1 MQILNNGFY
10 KINDAKCFIK
20 SKFYPF
26 KRAKKE
32 YFKYEFY
39 LGIGGNIG
47 EVKKIFQKLFQKIN
61 KDKRFFI
68 NSTSPILLNKAFGY
82 TKQNDFLNAIIRIQ
96 TSKSPNE
103 VLKLMQ
109 HFEIC
114 FKRKRS
120 FKNAPR
126 TLDLDILYFNTKVRK
141 NKNLIIPHPGA
152 EKRISVIIPLGI
164 MLKE

>member
-47 EVKKIFQKLFQKIN
+47 EVKKNFQKLFQKIN

-68 NSTSPILLNKAFGY
+68 NLTSPILLNKAFGY
-82 TKQNDFLNAIIRIQ
+82 TKQNDFLNAVVRIQ
-96 TSKSPNE
+96 TSQSPNE
-103 VLKLMQ
+103 VL
-109 HFEIC
+109 
-114 FKRKRS
+114 
-120 FKNAPR
+120 
-126 TLDLDILYFNTKVRK
+126 
-141 NKNLIIPHPGA
+141 
-152 EKRISVIIPLGI
+152 
-164 MLKE
+164 

>member
-1 MQILNNGFY
+1 
-10 KINDAKCFIK
+10 
-20 SKFYPF
+20 
-26 KRAKKE
+26 
-32 YFKYEFY
+32 
-39 LGIGGNIG
+39 
-47 EVKKIFQKLFQKIN
+47 
-61 KDKRFFI
+61 
-68 NSTSPILLNKAFGY
+68 
-82 TKQNDFLNAIIRIQ
+82 
-96 TSKSPNE
+96 
-103 VLKLMQ
+103 MQ